1 MRHLQSLWP
10 WLEKFDRFI
19 DFCWSW
25 FSGYGLM
32 VIILNWNLGHLDSTE
47 CPSYPLYT
55 ECLYQFFL
63 LEFLFIIASFRGWL
77 YIQCFFVL
85 LSFLISE
92 WWSNN
97 ENSSVIAELNFP
109 FNGSIG
115 GMPNL
120 QVADQCFSFPKNVTL
135 TLTNNQVLVKNFCD
149 RLTTF
154 AALVDDCWI
163 YLVSGVLN
171 AY

>member
-1 MRHLQSLWP
+1 MAVARKIWPIHRFLLILIQWLWT
-10 WLEKFDRFI
+10 
-19 DFCWSW
+19 
-25 FSGYGLM
+25 YGVM